1 MTAFAARLPRQVHP
15 GAWWLWALGLAAAAS
30 RTTNPLLL
38 AMILGVA
45 AFVVANRRSDAPW
58 AFAFRL
64 YVYLGLFII
73 AMRVVFRILVGG
85 PQGEHVLLVL
95 PVIPLPAWS
104 AGIQLLGPFTA
115 EELLGGL
122 YDGLRLATMVIC
134 VGAANALAN
143 PKRMLR
149 SLPGALYEV
158 GAAVVVALSV
168 APQLAESVLR
178 VRRARRL
185 RGGGQ
190 RGMRALHGIIIP
202 VLADAMD
209 RSLALA
215 AAMDVR
221 GYGRTGNIP
230 LRTKLITGVLVITGL
245 LGVCV
250 GVYGLMDGTT
260 RAFGVP
266 LLIAGLLVAGAGFL
280 IGGHRVRK
288 TVYRPDRWQVA
299 DVLVAACGI
308 ATGAMLYLSSS
319 VDAANLYPSLSPLSW
334 PELAVLPVLGIL
346 IGVLPAWVA
355 PPPPLSVVTA

>member
-1 MTAFAARLPRQVHP
+1 
-15 GAWWLWALGLAAAAS
+15 LWALGLAAAAS

-38 AMILGVA
+38 AMILAAA

-73 AMRVVFRILVGG
+73 TMRVLFRVLVGG

-95 PVIPLPAWS
+95 PVIPLPAWA

-115 EELLGGL
+115 EELLGGS
-122 YDGLRLATMVIC
+122 YDGLRLATMVVC

-143 PKRMLR
+143 PKRMLKA
-149 SLPGALYEV
+149 LPGALYEV

-190 RGMRALHGIIIP
+190 KGMRALHGIIIP
-202 VLADAMD
+202 VLSDAMD

-221 GYGRTGNIP
+221 GYGRTGGIP
-230 LRTKLITGVLVITGL
+230 LRTRLITGVLVITGL
-245 LGVCV
+245 VGVCV

-260 RAFGVP
+260 PAFGLP
-266 LLIAGLLVAGAGFL
+266 LLLAGLLLAGAGFL
-280 IGGHRVRK
+280 VGGRRVRK
-288 TVYRPDRWQVA
+288 TVYRPDRWRAADIVVA
-299 DVLVAACGI
+299 VSGI
-308 ATGAMLYLSSS
+308 AAAVVLYLTASI
-319 VDAANLYPSLSPLSW
+319 DGANLYPSLNPLRW
-334 PELAVLPVLGIL
+334 PEIAIAPVLGIL
-346 IGVLPAWVA
+346 VGVLPAWVA
-355 PPPPLSVVTA
+355 PPPPLTVAVP

>member
-1 MTAFAARLPRQVHP
+1 VTRLPKPVHP

-38 AMILGVA
+38 GMILAVA
-45 AFVVANRRSDAPW
+45 ALVVANRRGDAPW

-64 YVYLGLFII
+64 YVYLGLFIVL
-73 AMRVVFRILVGG
+73 MRVLFRVLVGG
-85 PQGEHVLLVL
+85 PQGDHVLLVL
-95 PVIPLPAWS
+95 PVVALPSWA

-115 EELLGGL
+115 EELLGGA
-122 YDGLRLATMVIC
+122 YDGLRLATMVVC

-143 PKRMLR
+143 PKRMLK

-185 RGGGQ
+185 RGGGR
-190 RGMRALHGIIIP
+190 RGMRALHGIVIP
-202 VLADAMD
+202 VLSDAMD

-221 GYGRTGNIP
+221 GYGRTGGAP
-230 LRTKLITGVLVITGL
+230 SRTTGVLVITGL

-250 GVYGLMDGTT
+250 GVYGLLDGTNQ
-260 RAFGVP
+260 ALGLP
-266 LLIAGLLVAGAGFL
+266 MLAGGLLVAGAGFVL
-280 IGGHRVRK
+280 GGRRVRK
-288 TVYRPDRWQVA
+288 TVYRPDRWRA
-299 DVLVAACGI
+299 TDIAVAACGI
-308 ATGAMLYLSSS
+308 AAAVVLYLSDPVS
-319 VDAANLYPSLSPLSW
+319 LYPSLSPLAW
-334 PELAVLPVLGIL
+334 PELTLVPVLGL
-346 IGVLPAWVA
+346 LAGVLPAWVA
-355 PPPPLSVVTA
+355 PPAPLTVAVR